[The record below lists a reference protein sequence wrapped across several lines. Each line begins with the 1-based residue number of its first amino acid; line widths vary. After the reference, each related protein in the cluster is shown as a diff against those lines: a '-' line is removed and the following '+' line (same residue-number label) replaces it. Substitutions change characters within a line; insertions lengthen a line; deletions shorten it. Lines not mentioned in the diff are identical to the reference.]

1 MKQPKT
7 GLLKVIIQTLHEAI
21 HPKKTP
27 SVQNQN
33 ATPYS
38 RRKFITDSTKALAVL
53 GAGSLLPLSGCG
65 DSSGDKPQDAR
76 PTDDGTTQQVKQN
89 FTVAIIG
96 AGIAG
101 LSCAWQLQKS
111 GIQATI
117 YEGSKRNG
125 GRILT
130 HYNDSLRSGI
140 FPEFGGDFIDSNH
153 EEMIR
158 LAKEFNLELID
169 LEKEQKDNNLFKDI
183 YFFDNRNISEKEII
197 KEFTKIAPKIA
208 KDIEALGENYDTP
221 EAIKL
226 DNTSLSAY
234 IDGLK
239 CAHWMNDLLQAAFIA
254 EYGLDCSEQSAINML
269 SMINPKTENGFQ
281 VFGVSDERYRIKGG
295 NSKIIEGIV
304 SRIGKE
310 KIKNN
315 YLLTQIQ
322 DTNQNQ
328 YLLEFENGE
337 KVTADYVVMTI
348 PFTLLRKV
356 TLNLKGIT
364 PEKRKCIDELG
375 YGNNT
380 KLALVYN
387 GTPWR
392 DKPNNAMGYLFH
404 KQIVNGWDS
413 SQNKTENNPYG
424 AYVCYFGGK
433 YSSLLHKLSFKS
445 EFAPPAHLW
454 KTQLPEDKV
463 KEITS
468 ELDKIFPGS
477 KVKFADKH
485 VFINWIDYPFAKG
498 SYSCYKTGQWTTIS
512 GQESEPIGNVLFA
525 GEHCSEDFQGFMNGA
540 AETGKSAAEMVIT
553 KVRTGANTTG

>member
-1 MKQPKT
+1 MKQPKS
-7 GLLKVIIQTLHEAI
+7 GLLKAILQAFHQTITRQKPHTSLN
-21 HPKKTP
+21 PGG
-27 SVQNQN
+27 
-33 ATPYS
+33 TPYS
-38 RRKFITDSTKALAVL
+38 RRKFITDTGKALAVIS
-53 GAGSLLPLSGCG
+53 AGSLLPLSGCG
-65 DSSGDKPQDAR
+65 DSGNNSSDAR
-76 PTDDGTTQQVKQN
+76 PTDGDANQPVKQH
-89 FTVAIIG
+89 FSVAIIG

-130 HYNDSLRSGI
+130 HYNDSLRAGI

-158 LAKEFNLELID
+158 LAKEFNVELID

-183 YFFDNRNISEKEII
+183 YFFDNRNISEEEILR
-197 KEFTKIAPKIA
+197 EFSKIAPKIA
-208 KDIEALGENYDTP
+208 KDIESLGENYDTP
-221 EAIKL
+221 EAVKL
-226 DNTSLSAY
+226 DNTPLGTY
-234 IDGLK
+234 IDRLK
-239 CAHWMNDLLQAAFIA
+239 CAPWLRELLHAAFIA
-254 EYGLDCSEQSAINML
+254 EYGLDCSEQSTINML
-269 SMINPKTENGFQ
+269 CMINTETDKGFQ
-281 VFGVSDERYRIKGG
+281 VFGESDEKYRFKGG

-315 YLLTQIQ
+315 YMLTQIQ
-322 DTNQNQ
+322 DTANNQ
-328 YLLEFENGE
+328 YLMEFENGE
-337 KVTADYVVMTI
+337 KVTADYVIMTI

-356 TLNLKGIT
+356 TLNLKDLT
-364 PEKRKCIDELG
+364 KEKKECIDQLG

-380 KLALVYN
+380 KLALVYE

-392 DKPNNAMGYLFH
+392 DKPNSAMGYLFH

-413 SQNKTENNPYG
+413 SQNKSADNPYG

-433 YSSLLHKLSFKS
+433 YSSVLHKLSFKS
-445 EFAPPAHLW
+445 EFAPPEHLW
-454 KTQLPEDKV
+454 RTQLPEEKIS
-463 KEITS
+463 EITT
-468 ELDKIFPGS
+468 ELDKVFKGS
-477 KVKFADKH
+477 KAKFAGKH

-512 GQESEPIGNVLFA
+512 GMEAEPVGNILFA
-525 GEHCSEDFQGFMNGA
+525 GEHCSADFQGFMNGA
-540 AETGKSAAEMVIT
+540 AETGKAAAEALII
-553 KVRTGANTTG
+553 KVRAGANTPG